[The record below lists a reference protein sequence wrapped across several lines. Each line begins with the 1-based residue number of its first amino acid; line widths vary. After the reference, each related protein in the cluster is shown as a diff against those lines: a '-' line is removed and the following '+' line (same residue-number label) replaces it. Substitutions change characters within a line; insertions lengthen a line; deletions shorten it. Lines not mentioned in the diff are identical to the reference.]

1 MIIKLTNSLIPC
13 VVDDED
19 WFLYVLWKYSW
30 RAKWSSDKRY
40 MYVATSIRLPGNKFR
55 TLYLHRL
62 LLGLKAK
69 KIEGHHKDN
78 DPFNNRRDNLN
89 PLERNDHIQEH
100 VRNPGPV
107 KYEDEV
113 PF

>member
-1 MIIKLTNSLIPC
+1 MIIQLTNSLIPC

-19 WFLYVLWKYSW
+19 WFLFALWKYSW
-30 RAKWSSDKRY
+30 RAKWSSDKKY
-40 MYVATSIRLPGNKFR
+40 LYVCASVRLPDKV
-55 TLYLHRL
+55 TTIYLHRL
-62 LLGLKAK
+62 LLGLTKK

-78 DPFNNRRDNLN
+78 DPFNNRRDNLE

-100 VRNPGPV
+100 IRNPGPP
-107 KYEDEV
+107 KEDDI